1 MPDIVKMV
9 KSIVKASLPHFVVMR
24 IRRHRDRNRLGR
36 IGVEVSAHN
45 PDVKYFGTE
54 YGGYAVPVSMV
65 EDGPVWS
72 FGAGEDI
79 SFELMIARQFATNV
93 YIFDPTP
100 RAISY
105 CNQMLNQEH
114 NLLGR
119 MYFFPFGI
127 WTETG
132 TMRFFAPKNKD
143 HVSHSI
149 VNLQHTRD
157 YFEAEC
163 LSPLDILE
171 RTGSESPAIV
181 KLNIEGAE
189 YEVMRAIFGSAL
201 DPKIICITFDELHTA
216 IDGASDKRMT
226 ELASRFRQEGY
237 EVIHTVGCKVTYAR
251 STALRNEIRHES
263 RYPDSGR

>member
-1 MPDIVKMV
+1 MPDIAKMV
-9 KSIVKASLPHFVVMR
+9 KSIVKALLPHFVVMR
-24 IRRHRDRNRLGR
+24 IRRHRDRNRLSR

-45 PDVKYFGTE
+45 LDVKYFGTE
-54 YGGYAVPVSMV
+54 YGGYAVPISMV

-79 SFELMIARQFATNV
+79 SFELLIARQFATDV

-105 CNQMLNQEH
+105 CNQMLDQER
-114 NLLGR
+114 NLSGR
-119 MYFFPFGI
+119 MHFFPFGI
-127 WTETG
+127 WAETG

-171 RTGSESPAIV
+171 RTGSEPPAIV

-189 YEVMRAIFGSAL
+189 YEVMRAIFDSAL
-201 DPKIICITFDELHTA
+201 EPRIICITFDELHTA
-216 IDGASDKRMT
+216 IDAAADKRMT
-226 ELASRFRQEGY
+226 ELTARFRQEGY
-237 EVIHTVGCKVTYAR
+237 EAIHAIGCKVTYAKGM
-251 STALRNEIRHES
+251 ALRSGMRHES
-263 RYPDSGR
+263 GPPDSGR